1 MTSKKGFPAELQ
13 TLDKAARS
21 GSRGVTSL
29 FSGAAGSGK
38 MKAAMDIASSID
50 APLLKVNLKTVL
62 SKYIGETEKNL
73 SSIFKAAKLAGAVLF
88 FDEAD
93 ALFGKRTKVKDS
105 HDRYANTQISYLLKR
120 SERFAG
126 VVIFASNQQDDIDQ
140 AVLKGATHVLKFP
153 LGKPGCDNNS

>member
-38 MKAAMDIASSID
+38 MKAAMDIASSLD

-73 SSIFKAAKLAGAVLF
+73 FATGLISVEEAAHIIGRST
-88 FDEAD
+88 
-93 ALFGKRTKVKDS
+93 GNHYSCSPHHYDS
-105 HDRYANTQISYLLKR
+105 GIEVGYENRKS
-120 SERFAG
+120 G
-126 VVIFASNQQDDIDQ
+126 
-140 AVLKGATHVLKFP
+140 
-153 LGKPGCDNNS
+153 